1 MWEIKIINFWNT
13 QLKPS
18 DTNNHATFKNHLLS
32 PLGCSIWTSVGSPL
46 LWLDDFIYMTS
57 FIGMI
62 PALFFL
68 SFCLYSPRP
77 SEPSSVS
84 SYFFSAFPSLTRSL
98 SLSFFCLSH
107 FSQSTHLSF
116 YPPSMVSHPP
126 GGPRCHF
133 GPLLLNLITN
143 GIVFTQPSLLIWH
156 SRSHKHTFTQHTG
169 PCCIPDYCRQ

>member
-1 MWEIKIINFWNT
+1 
-13 QLKPS
+13 
-18 DTNNHATFKNHLLS
+18 
-32 PLGCSIWTSVGSPL
+32 
-46 LWLDDFIYMTS
+46 MTS

-62 PALFFL
+62 PAFFFL
-68 SFCLYSPRP
+68 SFCPYSPRP

-84 SYFFSAFPSLTRSL
+84 SYFFSAFTRSL

-143 GIVFTQPSLLIWH
+143 GIVFTQPSSSSDTHVPTNTH
-156 SRSHKHTFTQHTG
+156 SHSTPVHAASQITAGNNTKN
-169 PCCIPDYCRQ
+169 